1 MTPICDLL
9 KNCRKYGDRPAL
21 TIGDRHLSYA
31 DLGDAIAE
39 QARQLASRM
48 QPGDRLALL
57 CSNSLEFVTL
67 SLAAESIGVIRVPL
81 NIKSTAAEIAML
93 LEDCDPARVVFE
105 EWRLAHT
112 LGEFRH
118 WLEDGAPSADAS
130 RDTDRR

>member
-9 KNCRKYGDRPAL
+9 KNCRKYGDRAAL
-21 TIGDRHLSYA
+21 TIDGRYLSYA
-31 DLGDAIAE
+31 ALGDAIAD
-39 QARQLASRM
+39 QRGRLAALM

-93 LEDCDPARVVFE
+93 L
-105 EWRLAHT
+105 
-112 LGEFRH
+112 
-118 WLEDGAPSADAS
+118 
-130 RDTDRR
+130 